1 MSDFILLVIF
11 YFHVQIT
18 ACKLVS
24 NLGNRLERIQ
34 GFLDQKVGC
43 SDKNDG
49 TG

>member
-1 MSDFILLVIF
+1 MSDFVLLVIF

-24 NLGNRLERIQ
+24 DLGNHLKRIQ

-43 SDKNDG
+43 YDKNDG